1 MFEPGVETKLLE
13 INIHWKPWVVIVL
26 PLKTSNLSLAMS
38 KFGMGLEEAKDC
50 SSLAD
55 TNS

>member
-1 MFEPGVETKLLE
+1 MDGDRSSSG
-13 INIHWKPWVVIVL
+13 N
-26 PLKTSNLSLAMS
+26 LKSELHFSLAMS